1 MVRTAHPTLLKS
13 YMTKYIFITGGVVS
27 SLGKG
32 IAASSLAAILES
44 RGLTV
49 TMTKL
54 DPYINVDPGTMSP
67 FQHGEVFV
75 TEDGTETDLDL
86 GHYER
91 FLKTTMA
98 KKNSFS
104 TGQVYESVLR
114 NERKGDYLGAT
125 VQVIP
130 HITDE
135 IKRRVYDSAQG
146 VDVALIEVGGT
157 VGDIESLPFLE
168 AIRQMRF
175 ELGSERSLFIHLTLV
190 PYIRSAGEIK
200 TKPTQHSVKELR
212 SIGIQPDILICR
224 SERTIPE
231 SECRKI
237 ALFTNVEEKA
247 VFTAVDAD
255 SIYKIPLLLHGQG
268 LDDIVVKKLR
278 LNVPTADLSEWIAVV
293 EALEHPVNETT
304 IAIVGKYV
312 DHSDAYKSLNEAL
325 IHAGIRTRT
334 KVNIVYIDSELIEE
348 EGVGRLKGLDA
359 ILVPGGFGERGVEG
373 KIATVK
379 YARENKIPYLGICLG
394 MQVAVIEFA
403 RDVAGLEG
411 AHSTEFLP
419 KSPHPVIGLITEWMA
434 EDGQLE
440 TRNEA
445 SDLGGSMRLGGQ
457 QCRLQ
462 SDTLAYQLYQKD
474 VITERHRHRY
484 EFNSQ
489 YLERLEQAGM
499 RFSGKSIDGRLV
511 EVIEIQDHPWFL
523 ACQFHPE
530 FTSTPRKGHPLFSGF
545 VVAAVEHKNSAAS

>member
-1 MVRTAHPTLLKS
+1 
-13 YMTKYIFITGGVVS
+13 MTKYIFITGGVVS

-32 IAASSLAAILES
+32 IAASSLAAILEA
-44 RGLTV
+44 RGLKV

-54 DPYINVDPGTMSP
+54 DPYINLDPGTMSP

-75 TEDGTETDLDL
+75 TEDGAETDLDL

-91 FLKTTMA
+91 FLKTTMS
-98 KKNSFS
+98 KKNNF
-104 TGQVYESVLR
+104 TAGQVYDSVLR
-114 NERKGDYLGAT
+114 NERRGDYLGGT

-135 IKRRVYDSAQG
+135 IKRRVYDSAEG

-212 SIGIQPDILICR
+212 TIGIQPDILICR
-224 SERTIPE
+224 SELPIPVIE
-231 SECRKI
+231 RRKI
-237 ALFTNVEEKA
+237 ASFTNVEEHA
-247 VFTAVDAD
+247 VISAIDAD
-255 SIYKIPLLLHGQG
+255 TIYRIPLMLHEQG
-268 LDDIVVKKLR
+268 LDEIVVRRLR
-278 LNVPTADLSEWIAVV
+278 LDAPPADLHEWQTVLDHLAQSEHEVR
-293 EALEHPVNETT
+293 

-312 DHSDAYKSLNEAL
+312 DHTDAYKSINEAL
-325 IHAGIRTRT
+325 IHAGIRNRLNV
-334 KVNIVYIDSELIEE
+334 KIVYIDSAHIED
-348 EGVGRLKGLDA
+348 EGTDKLKDVDA

-373 KIATVK
+373 KIATVR

-403 RDVAGLEG
+403 RNVVNLEG

-419 KSPHPVIGLITEWMA
+419 KSPHPVIGLITEWMGDCG
-434 EDGQLE
+434 ELQ
-440 TRNEA
+440 TRDEN
-445 SDLGGSMRLGGQ
+445 SDLGGTMRLGSQ

-462 SDTLAYQLYQKD
+462 QDTLAHQMYQKD

-484 EFNSQ
+484 EFNNQ
-489 YLERLEQAGM
+489 YIEKLEAGGM

-511 EVIEIQDHPWFL
+511 EVVEIPDHPWFV

-530 FTSTPRKGHPLFSGF
+530 FTSTPRRGHPLFSGF
-545 VVAAVEHKNSAAS
+545 VHAAFENKK